1 MIQKQIACPHCKGTG
16 ADNPMMLLDAIN
28 VKVKV
33 VLLVVSIQEEDIT
46 IYLLKH
52 ALDAKEKDKLLAKYV
67 ESAEDKI

>member
-1 MIQKQIACPHCKGTG
+1 
-16 ADNPMMLLDAIN
+16 MMLSDAIN
-28 VKVKV
+28 AKVKV

-52 ALDAKEKDKLLAKYV
+52 VLDAKEKDKLLAKYV